1 LKKFRRKKMSLTHM
15 VRRSTMVAAL
25 VLLALAVVLT
35 APAQAQL
42 NLVYVEGNVTT
53 GSNVIAGFSNDGTGN
68 LTALSGSPYVTGGL
82 GVTGVFSDIQFDSD
96 GELSANAAGTLMFAV
111 NGNSNTISA
120 FTINANGT
128 LTAIGSPIAS
138 GGQDPVSLALRE
150 HAYTNGDSLMVAV
163 NKASDP
169 LQVGG
174 IPNYTTFRV
183 TTSGGVTQNAGSS
196 FNLPSGSSPAQIL
209 LRPGAAVQ
217 FFGIEFMSAQVA
229 LYKANMA
236 GKLTLVSADSNPS
249 AVLGGIVHPTA
260 KAVYAGMPLVSQ
272 LAVNKYTSAGA
283 LSFLRNVPNKG
294 VLICWLAINP
304 AGDRVYSGETGS
316 GTISVYNTTN
326 PGIPRALQHFTLTPA
341 GSLPAHLK
349 LDPTGQFL
357 YVVDRNGLL
366 HVLNVASDGTVTETH
381 TAVNLGMPAG
391 AIPMGLAIMSK

>member
-1 LKKFRRKKMSLTHM
+1 MSVAKMFRRFAYAVMTVALFLLVISAGLTT
-15 VRRSTMVAAL
+15 S
-25 VLLALAVVLT
+25 
-35 APAQAQL
+35 AQAQL
-42 NLVYVEGNVTT
+42 NLLYVEGNVTS
-53 GSNVIAGFSNDGTGN
+53 GSGNVVAGFSNDGAGN
-68 LTALSGSPYVTGGL
+68 LTALPGSPYLTGGI

-96 GELSANAAGTLMFAV
+96 GELSANKAGTLMFAV

-120 FTINANGT
+120 FTVNANGS

-150 HAYTNGDSLMVAV
+150 GAYTNGDSLMVAV

-169 LQVGG
+169 SQSGG

-183 TTSGGVTQNAGSS
+183 TTSGTVTQNAGST
-196 FNLPSGSSPAQIL
+196 FNLAAGTSPAQVM

-217 FFGIEFMSAQVA
+217 FFGVEFMNAQVT

-236 GKLTLVSADSNPS
+236 GKLTLVSSDTNPS

-272 LAVNKYTSAGA
+272 LAVNKYTSGGA
-283 LSFLRNVPNKG
+283 LSFLRNVPNMG
-294 VLICWLAINP
+294 ALICWLGMNS
-304 AGDRVYSGETGS
+304 AGTRIYSGETGS
-316 GTISVYNTTN
+316 GTISVYDITK
-326 PGIPRALQHFTLTPA
+326 PGLPKQLQHFTLTPA

-357 YVVDRNGLL
+357 YVVDRGGSV
-366 HVLNVASDGTVTETH
+366 HVLNVAGDGTVTETH
-381 TAVNLGMPAG
+381 AAVNLGMPSG
-391 AIPMGLAIMSK
+391 AIPMGIVTMSK